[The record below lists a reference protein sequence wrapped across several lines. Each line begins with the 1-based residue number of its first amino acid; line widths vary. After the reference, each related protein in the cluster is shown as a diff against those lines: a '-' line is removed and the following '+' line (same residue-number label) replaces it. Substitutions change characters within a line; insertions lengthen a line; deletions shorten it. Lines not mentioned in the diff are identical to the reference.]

1 MEIGVQ
7 TKNIINDENPEE
19 GFALL
24 RQTGFSSVDFS
35 LNSYLTN
42 TSLYQERRNSFF
54 DRSKEE
60 LKAFF
65 APHREA
71 AERNGIR
78 IHQMHMPYPN
88 YVPGASEELNSYLW
102 NVVAPKSLQVCR
114 YLDCHYIVVHGLKLT
129 RYFGSEEAEWAK
141 SEEFLNSI
149 ALLAGE
155 LGITICIENLYTSTS
170 GHLAEGPCCN
180 AWKAAERI
188 DRMNERYGA
197 EVLGFCLDT
206 GHANLVGLDMERF
219 ILTLGD
225 RLKVLHIHD
234 NDGVRDLHQIPFAYT
249 RSRENL
255 PSTDWEG
262 FLRGLRRI
270 HFRGV
275 LNFETA
281 PVLDAFPKELKRE
294 VLCMIAGIGRYFGSH
309 LEA

>member
-7 TKNIINDENPEE
+7 TKNVISDENPED

-24 RQTGFSSVDFS
+24 RQIGFSSVDFS

-42 TSLYQERRNSFF
+42 KSLYQEKRNSFF
-54 DRSKEE
+54 DYSQEE
-60 LKAFF
+60 LQVFF
-65 APHREA
+65 APHRAA
-71 AERNGIR
+71 AEKIGVR

-88 YVPGASEELNSYLW
+88 YVPGASEELNAYLW
-102 NVVAPKSLQVCR
+102 NQVAPKCLQVCH
-114 YLDCHYIVVHGLKLT
+114 YLNCHYIVVHGLKLT
-129 RYFGSEEAEWAK
+129 RYLGSEEAEWAK
-141 SEEFLNSI
+141 TEEFLNLI
-149 ALLAGE
+149 APLARK
-155 LGITICIENLYTSTS
+155 LGITICIENLYTSKN
-170 GHLAEGPCCN
+170 GHIVEGPCCN

-188 DRMNERYGA
+188 DQMNEKYGA

-206 GHANLVGLDMERF
+206 GHANLVGIDMERF

-281 PVLDAFPKELKRE
+281 PVLDAFPRELKKE
-294 VLCMIAGIGRYFGSH
+294 VLCMIAGIGRYFSNC
-309 LEA
+309 LEI